1 MRIYLLEDELET
13 KVNFTVGVQE
23 VAFSIEGVEKK
34 FFLKNIAGKNYYSR
48 DGLAWSFYAPNYGV
62 QIQLGGKT
70 KKIYFG
76 FKPSGLS
83 QNDPGSLVTQMPGKV
98 VKVMAKVGDRVV
110 KGQSLLILEA
120 MKMENEVKAGK
131 DGEVFEVH
139 VKDGQAVDSGQ
150 VLISIT

>member
-23 VAFSIEGVEKK
+23 VAFSIEVSRKIFPQKYCREKLLFAGWTSLELLCTK
-34 FFLKNIAGKNYYSR
+34 LWCANSARWKNKKNI
-48 DGLAWSFYAPNYGV
+48 
-62 QIQLGGKT
+62 
-70 KKIYFG
+70 FG